1 MLAGVLV
8 SLLAA
13 AGAFVL
19 LERIAEERLGGD
31 GARRAVLYL
40 AFFPTALFLQAV
52 YSESLFLFLCLGAFA
67 LAERG
72 RFASAGVVVGLA
84 VLTRPTGIALV
95 PPLILLARR
104 RSWQLA
110 SALPVM
116 AVYPLLLWRKIGDPW
131 AFAHAEGT
139 WHRHLSPAGPLGG
152 IWDGLR
158 AGWAGVE
165 QLASGS
171 NAHVYWTAVAPGG
184 LDTAPDR
191 RDQPR
196 ARRLPRRCSSRS
208 PSSRGASSAHRTGSS
223 PRSASRCR

>member
-1 MLAGVLV
+1 M
-8 SLLAA
+8 
-13 AGAFVL
+13 
-19 LERIAEERLGGD
+19 I
-31 GARRAVLYL
+31 YL

-52 YSESLFLFLCLGAFA
+52 YSESLFLFLSLGAFA
-67 LAERG
+67 LAERR

-116 AVYPLLLWRKIGDPW
+116 AVYPLLLWRKVGDPW

-139 WHRHLSPAGPLGG
+139 WHRHLSPVGPSAGSGTGSARAGP
-152 IWDGLR
+152 
-158 AGWAGVE
+158 ACE

-171 NAHVYWTAVAPGG
+171 NAHVYWTAVAPADSTP
-184 LDTAPDR
+184 LRP
-191 RDQPR
+191 P
-196 ARRLPRRCSSRS
+196 
-208 PSSRGASSAHRTGSS
+208 
-223 PRSASRCR
+223 